1 MDGPYLLGTYSSDY
15 YMLVCSLSNIIT
27 DYNVIHIDIIDKYLC
42 GPISSDNCTTGT
54 ISSCYRQSR
63 LHRRVAFTCCI
74 YIDMAISLCS
84 ISDPILKD
92 FFAAIKEEIMPE
104 LPEVET
110 LCRQLNAILP
120 GKKIL
125 AVEILDPRLGER
137 EGGDLTGRKIEAVY
151 RQGKCICMEIGKRG
165 RFSDVSPEKLCG
177 KAKIAR
183 IDKKLTAE
191 LHLRMTG
198 RLLWQTDAKPL
209 PPYTRLVVTFSAG
222 KLLLIDPRRFA
233 TFLVR
238 SLGAALPPLANPLE
252 GLPARRLGEIAGTRR
267 LPVKSF
273 LMDQRFIAGIGN
285 IYACEILHHACVDP
299 RRPSGSLSA
308 GEWRKVEE
316 AAAVILPR
324 AVACRGTTISDWR
337 DLFGISGENQEHL
350 EVYSRDGQICRRC
363 GGKIGYTKLGGRGTW
378 FCPACQK

>member
-1 MDGPYLLGTYSSDY
+1 M
-15 YMLVCSLSNIIT
+15 
-27 DYNVIHIDIIDKYLC
+27 
-42 GPISSDNCTTGT
+42 
-54 ISSCYRQSR
+54 
-63 LHRRVAFTCCI
+63 
-74 YIDMAISLCS
+74 
-84 ISDPILKD
+84 
-92 FFAAIKEEIMPE
+92 MPE

-120 GKKIL
+120 GKEVL

-137 EGGDLTGRKIEAVY
+137 KGDDLIGRKIEAVY
-151 RQGKCICMEIGKRG
+151 RQGKCIRMEIGKRG
-165 RFSDVSPEKLCG
+165 RLSGMSPEKHRG
-177 KAKIAR
+177 KVKKMTM
-183 IDKKLTAE
+183 DKGFTAE

-198 RLLWQTDAKPL
+198 RLLWQTDGTSL
-209 PPYTRLVVTFSAG
+209 PPYTRLVMTFSTG

-233 TFLVR
+233 TFDVW
-238 SLGAALPPLANPLE
+238 SQAAALPPLANPLE
-252 GLPARRLGEIAGTRR
+252 GLPAHSLGEIAGMRR
-267 LPVKSF
+267 LPVKPF

-308 GEWRKVEE
+308 KEWRKVEE

-324 AVACRGTTISDWR
+324 AVACRGTTVSDWR

-350 EVYSRDGQICRRC
+350 EVYSREGQTCRRC
-363 GGKIGYTKLGGRGTW
+363 GSKIERTKLGGRGTW

>member
-1 MDGPYLLGTYSSDY
+1 
-15 YMLVCSLSNIIT
+15 
-27 DYNVIHIDIIDKYLC
+27 
-42 GPISSDNCTTGT
+42 
-54 ISSCYRQSR
+54 
-63 LHRRVAFTCCI
+63 
-74 YIDMAISLCS
+74 MAISLCR
-84 ISDPILKD
+84 ITNLILKD
-92 FFAAIKEEIMPE
+92 DFFVIKEEMMPE

-137 EGGDLTGRKIEAVY
+137 EGEGLTGRKIEAVH
-151 RQGKCICMEIGKRG
+151 RQGKCIRLEIGKRG
-165 RFSDVSPEKLCG
+165 RLSVMSPEKRSG
-177 KAKIAR
+177 KVKPTAQRAGLPGKEEACFLLRHYSPPTGRDFRIALPVKKSQM
-183 IDKKLTAE
+183 DKGFTAE

-198 RLLWQTDAKPL
+198 RLLWQTDGASL
-209 PPYTRLVVTFSAG
+209 PPYTRLVMTFSAG

-233 TFLVR
+233 TFHVR
-238 SLGAALPPLANPLE
+238 SEEAALPPLANPLE
-252 GLPARRLGEIAGTRR
+252 GMPASRLGEIAGMRR
-267 LPVKSF
+267 LPVKPF

-308 GEWRKVEE
+308 NEWWKVEQ

-324 AVACRGTTISDWR
+324 AVACRGTTVSDWR
-337 DLFGISGENQEHL
+337 DLFGNSGENQEHL
-350 EVYSRDGQICRRC
+350 KVYSRKGKSCRRC
-363 GGKIGYTKLGGRGTW
+363 GGKIACTKLGGRGTW